1 MREKSILESH
11 RVNAENGKLAEMV
24 KGLELRLGDKESVIR
39 GLEERVK
46 INQVNSFVLPERAN
60 ESFQSF

>member
-1 MREKSILESH
+1 M
-11 RVNAENGKLAEMV
+11 NAENGKLAEMV